1 MKNNLFRRLFLMSVF
16 IGMLSNP
23 LFSQLDD
30 LGTFMSFG
38 SNTEKLLKAYIR
50 PYTNALGTDL
60 SSGWYNTA
68 KPHKLGGFDVTFT
81 LNTTIVPTADRS
93 FNPNGLGLEGITSSS
108 NSSPTAMGKN
118 KPGAELT
125 YTENIGGN
133 DVTLAQFELPKGTG
147 LSFAP
152 APMIQGAVGLIKG
165 TEIMGR
171 FTPKL
176 KLGSGSEFGLWGV
189 GLKHS
194 IKQWIPA
201 LKRIP
206 VLHLSVMGGYTSLNA
221 ETALN
226 FMPSQYGSYIDYIG
240 VDDSYFNGQM
250 MDLEIS
256 SFTSNLVVS
265 ANLPVVCF
273 YGGVGFNSTKTSLAL
288 NGNYPVPTYNATE
301 NRTEITKA
309 SSVTDPVNMEIKHK
323 SGSTTD
329 PRYNVGMR
337 LKFAVITLHF
347 DYTYANYSVAT
358 AGLGI
363 SFR

>member
-1 MKNNLFRRLFLMSVF
+1 MKNNLFRRLFLLSVF
-16 IGMLSNP
+16 IGTLTNP
-23 LFSQLDD
+23 LYSQLDD
-30 LGTFMSFG
+30 LGTLLSFQEN
-38 SNTEKLLKAYIR
+38 SEKLLKAYIR
-50 PYTNALGTDL
+50 PYTNALGADL

-68 KPHKLGGFDVTFT
+68 KPHKLGGFDLTFT
-81 LNTTIVPTADRS
+81 LNTAIVPTVDRS
-93 FNPNGLGLEGITSSS
+93 FNPNDLGLNGITSNS
-108 NSSPTAMGKN
+108 NSSPTAMGEN
-118 KPGAELT
+118 KPGAQLT
-125 YTENIGGN
+125 YEAGGY
-133 DVTLAQFELPKGTG
+133 TLAEFELPKGTG

-152 APMIQGAVGLIKG
+152 APMIQASVGLIKG

-176 KLGSGSEFGLWGV
+176 QLGSGSEFGLWGV

-226 FMPSQYGSYIDYIG
+226 FMPSHYGDYIDYIG
-240 VDDSYFNGQM
+240 VDDSYFKGQM

-265 ANLPVVCF
+265 ANLPIVCF
-273 YGGVGFNSTKTSLAL
+273 YGGVGFSSTNTTLAL
-288 NGNYPVPTYNATE
+288 NGNYPVPTYNVTE

-309 SSVTDPVNMEIKHK
+309 SSVTDPVDMEIKHK

-337 LKFAVITLHF
+337 LKFAVITIHF